1 MKRIIYW
8 ASFAAMGAI
17 MSSANITLADW
28 QLYAV
33 LSCTFVACIT
43 SELKA

>member
-8 ASFAAMGAI
+8 ASFVTMGAV
-17 MSSANITLADW
+17 MSSADITLVDW

-33 LSCTFVACIT
+33 LACAFVACIT
-43 SELKA
+43 SELKV